1 MKERIKKYVSGI
13 ADRIR
18 RDDWISMKNLLEGLE
33 VYGYKLPG
41 NVKDAYKNPE
51 PYLAEME
58 RKLFE
63 DTMKMI
69 DESYSIN
76 IEDYV
81 FLKGKEIEEIKN
93 KLVEKK
99 LRNVT
104 GKKYSI
110 DEELKKDLE
119 SYNEE
124 KKKDIRKK
132 FVKRG
137 IFISYKD
144 LEELANYYKNLDS
157 NEIIEKYKR
166 RKAYLDE
173 KKKEFLSYR
182 QKYQNES
189 NFTNRMKRYLKSGK
203 EYAGVGISKFG
214 NWLKKAFLY
223 TLTIPSM
230 LTGIL
235 YDRNFVKNYEMY
247 NLARVAKE
255 EQKEEKKEKANTS
268 EQK

>member
-18 RDDWISMKNLLEGLE
+18 GDDWISMKNLLEGLE
-33 VYGYKLPG
+33 VYGYKLSG

-51 PYLAEME
+51 PYFAEME

-99 LRNVT
+99 LRDVT

-110 DEELKKDLE
+110 DEELKKALE

-173 KKKEFLSYR
+173 RKNEFLSYR
-182 QKYQNES
+182 QKYQNKS
-189 NFTNRMKRYLKSGK
+189 NLKSGK
-203 EYAGVGISKFG
+203 EHVRVGMNKFG

-247 NLARVAKE
+247 NLARLAKG